1 MSSKRP
7 DLKKKKIKYIRVILK
22 LSFKEM
28 VKWCSYESPHYQ
40 TLNKCQFYMLDKI
53 FMIRSAFEILIKGKQ
68 KVVYPNKKKLVP

>member
-1 MSSKRP
+1 
-7 DLKKKKIKYIRVILK
+7 
-22 LSFKEM
+22 M

-68 KVVYPNKKKLVP
+68 KGCLSKQEETCTLEFMIYLKTDI

>member
-1 MSSKRP
+1 
-7 DLKKKKIKYIRVILK
+7 
-22 LSFKEM
+22 M